1 MIARMADVW
10 RERGRSIV
18 TEGSTSSLVSER
30 LRSWTPIRAPT
41 ARAWHAWKRIGL
53 GRPGQFD
60 SDRNL
65 IVVDAPELCPA
76 LADIAEGRFSSSQA
90 CRAWPTIRPASRLHF
105 AESLPFSWPRSARH
119 RPAGRAPLQAP
130 QALRLPNRA
139 WIAGLF
145 CPEPSETEVTSRS
158 LGLRQR
164 FQTVCP
170 VLDTGTGAEIRLG

>member
-53 GRPGQFD
+53 GRAGQFD

-90 CRAWPTIRPASRLHF
+90 CRAWPTIRPASRLRF
-105 AESLPFSWPRSARH
+105 AKSLPFSWPRSARH